1 MSKDLMQVYK
11 AVQLFEGLND
21 DQLLALID
29 ISEPLTYNEGDVVFD
44 QDDEGDQLY
53 IIRQGQVEINLRKG
67 NTDQQMTAVYLGQG
81 QVIGEI
87 TLIDYGK
94 RSATVR
100 VASDNTILDTI
111 HRDTF
116 NKLCQSNTAI
126 GYVVMTNLASDLAYK
141 LRRQNMDVAQDS

>member
-1 MSKDLMQVYK
+1 MSKDLMQIYK

-29 ISEPLTYNEGDVVFD
+29 ISEPLTYGEGDVVFD

>member
-1 MSKDLMQVYK
+1 VSKDLMKIYK

-21 DQLLALID
+21 EQLLALIN
-29 ISEPLTYNEGDVVFD
+29 ISEPLSYQDGQIVFD

-67 NTDQQMTAVYLGQG
+67 DTNQQMTAVYLGQG

-87 TLIDYGK
+87 ALIDYGK
-94 RSATVR
+94 RSASVR
-100 VASDNTILDTI
+100 VAADNTILDTI
-111 HRDTF
+111 HRDKF
-116 NKLCQSNTAI
+116 NQLCQSNTAI